1 MSPQL
6 LAGFGVQREE
16 VAFVAAAEDKLA
28 GSGENA
34 GPGLGLELIFPHALA
49 GLGVQR
55 AHAAMAKVAGQ
66 VD

>member
-1 MSPQL
+1 
-6 LAGFGVQREE
+6 
-16 VAFVAAAEDKLA
+16 
-28 GSGENA
+28 
-34 GPGLGLELIFPHALA
+34 LELIFPHALA